1 MSAMSRAETLFIAAS
16 ISEGLR
22 RKEGGEN
29 LSNFSES
36 SRTAVSPRVSMSFSV
51 DSTIPR
57 TLASSSARS
66 AAGFPLFKQAIV
78 IAGALFCASAA
89 RKRSAK
95 SQSTLRSEVVN
106 LKQRPRGTL
115 LIGGRLCRLRDAD
128 QLAIDELADTDFTQ
142 LAPVARVLDAAK
154 RRLRPG
160 VGIRIDENHAG
171 FDLRGHLLRPFHI
184 GRENR
189 RAEAEWRFVGQLDG
203 FLFAIHSVEGEHRT
217 ERLLLTQGTVLA
229 DVRDDRRFEVEAGAI
244 QPLATKHDLRTC
256 RFCAIDL
263 RQQPVEPPLREERAD
278 RRCRICRIAGFQRA
292 PLLYQPRQDFVGA
305 LLADDDHTLRGDAG
319 LAHVVHASLGRLLN
333 GPIQRCV
340 VQNDHWVAATEFQ
353 HSLLHLASRA
363 FSHRRTSQFA
373 ARHRS
378 TAIQEVANH
387 GSDLFDTATQ
397 VRVYALWR
405 TRLLKQPGE
414 GERTLRDRQ
423 RMFEHDDVARDKLR
437 AGHSGKL
444 VIGEIP
450 RLDRN

>member
-66 AAGFPLFKQAIV
+66 AAGFPLFKQVIV

-106 LKQRPRGTL
+106 LKQRPRGAL

-128 QLAIDELADTDFTQ
+128 QLAIDELADTEFTQ

-160 VGIRIDENHAG
+160 VRIRIDEDHAG

-184 GRENR
+184 GAENR
-189 RAEAEWRFVGQLDG
+189 RAEAEWRFIGQLDG
-203 FLFAIHSVEGEHRT
+203 FLLAVHSVEREHRT
-217 ERLLLTQGTVLA
+217 ERLLLPQGVVLA
-229 DVRDDRRFEVEAGAI
+229 DVRDDRRFEVEPGRSSR
-244 QPLATKHDLRTC
+244 L
-256 RFCAIDL
+256 
-263 RQQPVEPPLREERAD
+263 PPST
-278 RRCRICRIAGFQRA
+278 IFA
-292 PLLYQPRQDFVGA
+292 P
-305 LLADDDHTLRGDAG
+305 
-319 LAHVVHASLGRLLN
+319 
-333 GPIQRCV
+333 
-340 VQNDHWVAATEFQ
+340 AA
-353 HSLLHLASRA
+353 
-363 FSHRRTSQFA
+363 FA
-373 ARHRS
+373 PS
-378 TAIQEVANH
+378 
-387 GSDLFDTATQ
+387 
-397 VRVYALWR
+397 
-405 TRLLKQPGE
+405 
-414 GERTLRDRQ
+414 
-423 RMFEHDDVARDKLR
+423 
-437 AGHSGKL
+437 
-444 VIGEIP
+444 
-450 RLDRN
+450 